1 MSSFRHVFRRIGRNR
16 RGTAAI
22 ETAMLM
28 LPFLMVLVGVFE
40 IGAYIGQKSILEDA
54 VKTASRQIATGQ
66 INGSGKG
73 TFLAT
78 IAANSFG
85 LIDTSKLSVNVT
97 AYPSFGAVPD
107 GFSPLFDASG
117 KAANQN
123 FQTGSG
129 NQVVV
134 VQVGNWYA
142 FVTPLLASVLA
153 TSSATA
159 SIVTTTLV
167 FRNEPF

>member
-1 MSSFRHVFRRIGRNR
+1 MSIPTLLRRVLGRNR
-16 RGTAAI
+16 SGTAAV
-22 ETAMLM
+22 ETGFLL
-28 LPFLMVLVGVFE
+28 LPFILVLVGVFE
-40 IGAYIGQKSILEDA
+40 TGACIGQRAILEDA
-54 VKTASRQIATGQ
+54 VKTASRLISTGQ
-66 INGSGKG
+66 INSSGKSR
-73 TFLAT
+73 FLAS
-78 IAANSFG
+78 IAQNSYG

-97 AYPSFGAVPD
+97 AYPSFAAVPNA
-107 GFSPLFDASG
+107 FQPLFDANG

-142 FVTPLLASVLA
+142 FAAPSLL
-153 TSSATA
+153 TA
-159 SIVTTTLV
+159 SPTGAAIVTSNLV